1 MISKSQAVRKEGSAV
16 NSSGLLQPD
25 WRRDCDGRTTPK
37 QGKGERKWK
46 WTTPLRDS
54 EAKSP
59 LSHRKKL
66 ENDVQHCLCVT
77 WKYWYGRVGV
87 ACPQACESETDP
99 CDATAFRKALVHT
112 REVWSCHHTKIQLQ
126 PSTRWVVKH
135 KALAFWG
142 HLPNNC
148 FGLGIRITFFHH
160 IWGRHGTRQWG
171 HENDGNKTIASGGH
185 YQITKTKQCHC
196 HSKGQ

>member
-16 NSSGLLQPD
+16 NPSGLLQPD
-25 WRRDCDGRTTPK
+25 WRRDCAGSTTPK

-99 CDATAFRKALVHT
+99 CDAPAFHKALVHT
-112 REVWSCHHTKIQLQ
+112 REAWSRHQTKIQLH
-126 PSTRWVVKH
+126 PSTRWAVKH

-142 HLPNNC
+142 HLANNC
-148 FGLGIRITFFHH
+148 YGHKDNFFPSHPGQTWNKAMRTWEWQKQDH
-160 IWGRHGTRQWG
+160 SLLRPLPDYR
-171 HENDGNKTIASGGH
+171 NKTMSLP
-185 YQITKTKQCHC
+185 Q
-196 HSKGQ
+196 